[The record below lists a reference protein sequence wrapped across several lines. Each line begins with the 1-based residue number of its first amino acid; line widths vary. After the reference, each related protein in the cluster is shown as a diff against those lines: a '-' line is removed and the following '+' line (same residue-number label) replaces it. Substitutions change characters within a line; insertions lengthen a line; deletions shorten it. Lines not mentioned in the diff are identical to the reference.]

1 MATKIVHW
9 SIGDAPL
16 KDTSLTAVIGN
27 FDGVHL
33 GHQKLISTALSLAK
47 NDGTK
52 VGVITFD
59 PHPRRYFR
67 QNEPGF
73 LLSDITEKNRTLSLH
88 GIEIIIHVSFNDAL
102 RQLSPQ
108 QFVSDVLYSLGVS
121 HLVAGSDFAFG
132 RGRAGDMS
140 LLSEIGGE
148 YNIKTTDVS
157 LTVDNKSATVS
168 SSRVR
173 AALQAGRIDDA
184 AEMLG
189 RPPTICGTIEHGDK
203 RGRLLDFP
211 TANFNLEDYQV
222 PAYGVYAITAVI
234 EDKNASIQGDTQIID
249 VPDLPVLMGV
259 ANIGIRPTIG
269 DRKVM
274 AEIHL
279 FDFDEDI
286 YGERLCVNLHH
297 YMRGEK
303 KFDSIDSLKAQISKD
318 AATARDLLEDKK

>member
-16 KDTSLTAVIGN
+16 KDISLTAVIGN
-27 FDGVHL
+27 FDGVHF
-33 GHQKLISTALSLAK
+33 GHQKLISTALELAK

-67 QNEPGF
+67 RNEAGF
-73 LLSDITEKNRTLSLH
+73 LLSDITEKNRILSLH
-88 GIEIIIHVSFNDAL
+88 GIEIIIHVSFNNAL
-102 RQLSPQ
+102 RQLLPE
-108 QFVSDVLYSLGVS
+108 QFVSDVLHPLGVS
-121 HLVAGSDFAFG
+121 RLLAGTDFAFG

-140 LLSEIGGE
+140 FLSEIGE
-148 YNIKTTDVS
+148 KYNIKVTNVS
-157 LTVDNKSATVS
+157 LKVDNKSSIIS

-211 TANFNLEDYQV
+211 TANFNLEEYQV

-234 EDKNASIQGDTQIID
+234 ENKSLPLQGDTKIID
-249 VPDLPVLMGV
+249 ILDLPVLKGV
-259 ANIGIRPTIG
+259 ANVGIRPTIG
-269 DRKVM
+269 NRKVM

-279 FDFDEDI
+279 FDFDKDI

-303 KFDSIDSLKAQISKD
+303 KFNSIDSLKSQISKD
-318 AATARDLLEDKK
+318 AAIARELLEGKK